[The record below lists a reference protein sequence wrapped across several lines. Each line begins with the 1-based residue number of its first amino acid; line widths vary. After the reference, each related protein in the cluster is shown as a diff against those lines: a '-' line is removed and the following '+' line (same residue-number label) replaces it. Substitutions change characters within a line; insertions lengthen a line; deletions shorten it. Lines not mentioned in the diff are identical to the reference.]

1 MRRAAIVFAAV
12 LFSISALAAR
22 RPGSVH
28 GTVELENGP
37 LPGATVRLLVGDEEV
52 AHTVTNA
59 NGYYAIT
66 NAPGGW
72 YDLEA
77 SLSGLVSASQVVVID
92 GNSVPAEPMTLELR
106 VFEEPIVLS
115 CGSPCDGEGLP
126 TCDEYDENRD
136 LESKALLDRSALE
149 RLEERY
155 RRTPS
160 REERARI
167 AGFLIGILDEDD
179 EFAEPLLS
187 SAETL
192 ISFGEHAEGSLSED
206 QPDYLAWCNAN
217 ERDPAHELWLLYSET
232 SALLGSIDSRAIAYA
247 HRALRTHDW
256 GLKGYAFRLAGLT
269 CEPSLLK
276 AVGEELDGGVEEC
289 DLYAFFLVMPCG
301 DPSLNERITAIDPDF
316 VNREMPGIIEARTA
330 ELSRLRL
337 LSP

>member
-1 MRRAAIVFAAV
+1 
-12 LFSISALAAR
+12 
-22 RPGSVH
+22 
-28 GTVELENGP
+28 
-37 LPGATVRLLVGDEEV
+37 
-52 AHTVTNA
+52 
-59 NGYYAIT
+59 
-66 NAPGGW
+66 
-72 YDLEA
+72 
-77 SLSGLVSASQVVVID
+77 VVID

-289 DLYAFFLVMPCG
+289 DLYAFFLVIPCG

-316 VNREMPGIIEARTA
+316 VNREMAGIIEARTA